1 MYELGELLWQC
12 FYFAEGHFPQVL
24 YYALLGRPSPILGI
38 LDFYVLVPL
47 SKVFQKRWRVSELT
61 LRDRM
66 GGGNFGQVRFLWASW

>member
-1 MYELGELLWQC
+1 M
-12 FYFAEGHFPQVL
+12 L

-66 GGGNFGQVRFLWASW
+66 GGGNFRPGAVFWSELVIGGLGSWIAWV